1 MVPSSP
7 RRQRGLAML
16 IAMLIVVIGTTIAV
30 NVSHEEKFTIRKS
43 AHVHLLDRAQMYAAG
58 LEDWARIYLRE
69 DREES
74 EIDSLDEYWAQGIGG
89 LPIEGGYLTGYIED
103 EQGKFNVNTL
113 LNSELAVIRF
123 RRLCDNLDV
132 DDRFIPA
139 LMDWIDQDFDV
150 RYPDGMEDNYETY
163 RVANR
168 EIADISELL
177 LVHNMTTEIYEQ
189 LKPHITALPPT
200 TGLNLNTM
208 SEVVFQSLGD
218 DLDAADFIETRED
231 AAFDSVE
238 EFIERLQVP
247 LEIEGLSVS
256 TQFFRAHGQVV
267 QGDQSYD
274 VSTLIY
280 RESDGGTSVISRTLG
295 VF

>member
-1 MVPSSP
+1 MVSSSP

-43 AHVHLLDRAQMYAAG
+43 AHVHLLDRAQQYAVG
-58 LEDWARIYLRE
+58 LEDWARIYLRK
-69 DREES
+69 DREDS
-74 EIDSLDEYWAQGIGG
+74 EIDSLDEDWALGIPG
-89 LPIEGGYLTGYIED
+89 LPIEGGYLSGYIED
-103 EQGKFNVNTL
+103 EQAKFNVNTL
-113 LNSELAVIRF
+113 LNSELAVNRF
-123 RRLCDNLDV
+123 RRLCDNLGV

-139 LMDWIDQDFDV
+139 LMDWIDQDFEV

-177 LVHNMTTEIYEQ
+177 LVHNMTPEIYEQ

-208 SEVVFQSLGD
+208 SKVVFESLGE
-218 DLDAADFIETRED
+218 DLDAADFIEARED
-231 AAFDSVE
+231 SAFETVE

-247 LEIEGLSVS
+247 LETEGLSVN
-256 TQFFRAHGQVV
+256 TQFFRTYGQVV
-267 QGDQSYD
+267 QGDQSYT

-280 RESDGGTSVISRTLG
+280 RESEGGTSVINRTLG
-295 VF
+295 VL